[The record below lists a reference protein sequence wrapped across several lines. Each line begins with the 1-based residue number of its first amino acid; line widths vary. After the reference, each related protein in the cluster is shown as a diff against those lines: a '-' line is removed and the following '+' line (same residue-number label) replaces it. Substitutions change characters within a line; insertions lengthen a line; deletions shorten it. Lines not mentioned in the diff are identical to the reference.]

1 MTDDVLR
8 AKALARYQIISAY
21 LALDPPRGQ
30 RTALLQRLAHK
41 SWTGPDGAPMSPAPE
56 TLRRWVRLYRRGGLD
71 ALADAPRK
79 DRGVT
84 ALTPEQVEIACALKA
99 EVPARSIDRILKIMR
114 TLGHIEPGAA
124 SRSTLHRALQRRG
137 LSGRRARVP
146 DTHDLDRFEAAHPN
160 DLWQSDMLV
169 GPWLPDPR
177 RPGKKRRAYL
187 YAFLDDH
194 SRLLLH
200 GRFSFK
206 GDLPALE
213 LVFRRAMQK
222 YGIPRRVYYD
232 NGKTYRSKH
241 MQQIVAE
248 LGMHPIVYTEKYR
261 PMGHGKIEAFNR
273 FVRANFLAELD
284 ASNIDTLDGL
294 NEAFV
299 AWVDLE
305 YNREVHTEIGQAP
318 RARWR
323 IILRDDTPCTLRYA
337 EEEALRKAFL
347 WRERR
352 TPDKSGVF
360 SLFGTRYQGGPR
372 IAKKRVEL
380 RFDPEVLDVVE
391 VWRDDV
397 FIERVRPLEVGPHRR
412 PKMPSM
418 PSPESSKAAPTADWL
433 SHLVAERRS
442 IFTGPAA
449 AELAEQV
456 RSRRQHADEAIR
468 SLLRDRI
475 DPAAY
480 DSSAVDAWLDR
491 FGPVGLDAARDAIDA
506 IIARDGA
513 DHHSSHYLRALEPT
527 LPGSHES

>member
-1 MTDDVLR
+1 MTDDPAR

-21 LALDPPRGQ
+21 IALDPPRGE
-30 RTALLQRLAHK
+30 RTALLDQLAARP
-41 SWTGPDGAPMSPAPE
+41 WTGPDGAPMQPAAE
-56 TLRRWVRLYRRGGLD
+56 TLRRWVRLYRKGGLA
-71 ALADAPRK
+71 ALADAPRR
-79 DRGVT
+79 DRGST
-84 ALTPEQVEIACALKA
+84 ALTPEQVEIACALKT
-99 EVPARSIDRILKIMR
+99 EVPARSLDRILKIMR
-114 TLGHIEPGAA
+114 TMGHLEPGAA
-124 SRSTLHRALQRRG
+124 SRSTLHRALQKRG
-137 LSGRRARVP
+137 LSGRKTRTP
-146 DTHDLDRFEAAHPN
+146 DAHDLDRFEASHPN

-232 NGKTYRSKH
+232 NGKVYRSKH

-284 ASNIDTLDGL
+284 ASSIDTLDGL

-305 YNREVHTEIGQAP
+305 YNREGHSETGQTP

-323 IILRDDTPCTLRYA
+323 TILRDDTPCTLRHA
-337 EEEALRKAFL
+337 EEEALRRAFL

-360 SLFGTRYQGGPR
+360 SLFGNRYQGGPR

-380 RFDPEVLDVVE
+380 RFDPEVLDVIE
-391 VWRDDV
+391 VWREGV

-412 PKMPSM
+412 PKMPPV
-418 PSPESSKAAPTADWL
+418 PSSESSKPVATADWL
-433 SHLVAERRS
+433 DHLISKRRNM
-442 IFTGPAA
+442 FHDPTP
-449 AELAEQV
+449 AELAEQA
-456 RSRRQHADEAIR
+456 RARRMQADDAIR
-468 SLLRDRI
+468 ALLRACI

-480 DSSAVDAWLDR
+480 DPAAVDDWLDR
-491 FGPVGLDAARDAIDA
+491 FGPVRIDAARDAIEA

-513 DHHSSHYLRALEPT
+513 DHHPSHYLRSLEPT
-527 LPGSHES
+527 VPASQES